1 MVYKINNH
9 SLNYVVNLGEQY
21 LTKDMKKLLED
32 AQKLVN
38 SESMQLRIKQE
49 RAMFPDKKRAGLIAQ
64 YELMK
69 KQIEAF
75 APPFFPNLK
84 ERVTEV
90 TEAISE
96 PDTTPKD
103 ATKEIEA
110 LNNELRNAFYLIK
123 KLRKEKKTIK
133 TEAIAIRN
141 NKPENKRE
149 MMAVIDRNRKLNN
162 KCNNEAC
169 GRELG
174 WDGETIK
181 GWILEFGLSDYAYN
195 PERLEAF
202 HRKKK

>member
-1 MVYKINNH
+1 MVYKINNY
-9 SLNYVVNLGEQY
+9 SLNYVVNLGAQY
-21 LTKDMKKLLED
+21 LTKEMKKLLE
-32 AQKLVN
+32 QSEKLMN
-38 SESMQLRIKQE
+38 SKIMQERIKRD
-49 RAMFPDKKRAGLIAQ
+49 RAMMEAWEKSGFKSEFEQL
-64 YELMK
+64 E
-69 KQIEAF
+69 KQIIAV
-75 APPFFPNLK
+75 APGFFPNLK
-84 ERVTEV
+84 ERVIEV

-96 PDTTPKD
+96 PDTTPED

-110 LNNELRNAFYLIK
+110 LNNELRNAIYLIK

-169 GRELG
+169 GIELG

-195 PERLEAF
+195 PERLETF